1 MLVASV
7 WTSCPCWSTPAH
19 IRRPPCTLGRL
30 PRRLSHSCTL
40 SKVSTACCTRGLL
53 IFSDKT
59 TKTRSKNVRHS
70 VWLQILVGEVIA
82 LLVFL
87 LKLVGGYTVLGTH
100 RWSLHCSAASARL
113 GYQYMK
119 QSSMWC
125 RFK

>member
-1 MLVASV
+1 MLNKRRFPGHKDHLSCVYSLCWYQSPSFLPRPAARCVIPQTGSSLWIWSMLVASV

-30 PRRLSHSCTL
+30 PRRLSHLCTL

-70 VWLQILVGEVIA
+70 VCGN
-82 LLVFL
+82 
-87 LKLVGGYTVLGTH
+87 
-100 RWSLHCSAASARL
+100 
-113 GYQYMK
+113 
-119 QSSMWC
+119 
-125 RFK
+125 RFW